1 MGITMLRFTP
11 IYGGLLAILVVFLAY
26 RVTTFRQ
33 KEKMGSSYGDM
44 SEGLQLAIRAHANA
58 LENIPLALL
67 LMLMLETNHLTPWL
81 LNTLAVSFVIARIM
95 HAWGLSKSSGVTF
108 GRFWGTAITF
118 LVMLAMAAL
127 NIIIIVT
134 R

>member
-11 IYGGLLAILVVFLAY
+11 IYAGLLAILVIFLAY

-33 KEKMGSSYGDM
+33 KEKIGSSYGAM

-95 HAWGLSKSSGVTF
+95 HAWGLSKSSGVSF
-108 GRFWGTAITF
+108 GRFWGTAITW